1 MGMWPSDD
9 SDQRGH
15 REERARGLCFC
26 VLYDVCAW
34 LADAR
39 APVPG
44 DVAGYTLAHLRPVA
58 DPRQRLQ
65 YYVHPHLLASWEQA
79 LRPFFAADLRLD
91 PEIGPSAV
99 QRCDGIE
106 GGSVVRIE
114 YRFENRCALVAE
126 GGGGSRDELPASPWV
141 LTLWI
146 TPDLQRVDDGTL
158 RPLAPA

>member
-1 MGMWPSDD
+1 MGMWPTDD
-9 SDQRGH
+9 SDTQLR

-26 VLYDVCAW
+26 FLYDVCAW
-34 LADAR
+34 LAGVREA
-39 APVPG
+39 VPG
-44 DVAGYTLAHLRPVA
+44 TVSDYTLAHLRGVA

-79 LRPFFAADLRLD
+79 LQPFFASSVRLD

-99 QRCDGIE
+99 QRSE
-106 GGSVVRIE
+106 GLDRGGPVRIE
-114 YRFENRCALVAE
+114 YRFENRCATLA
-126 GGGGSRDELPASPWV
+126 GDGTRHPLPEAPWV

-158 RPLAPA
+158 RPLAGG